1 MSLRLLVDESAGKEV
16 AAYLRRHG
24 YDVVS
29 VTEVFPQAD
38 DSWILQYAVSDRR
51 IVITNDK
58 DFGDMV
64 FRDQGEHCGIILLR
78 LSNTSATVKKQVALH
93 VIQRYGE
100 ELVGAFCVASEKRS
114 RLR

>member
-1 MSLRLLVDESAGKEV
+1 MSIRFLVDESTGEEV
-16 AAYLRRHG
+16 ASYLRRHG

-29 VTEVFPQAD
+29 VAEMFPQAD
-38 DSWILQYAVSDRR
+38 DTWILQFAVNEQR

-64 FRDQGEHCGIILLR
+64 FRDHGEHCGIVLLR
-78 LSNTSATVKKQVALH
+78 LSDTSASVKKQVALH

-100 ELVGAFCVASEKRS
+100 ELNGAFCVASETRS

>member
-1 MSLRLLVDESAGKEV
+1 MTIRFLVDESTGEEV
-16 AAYLRRHG
+16 ASYLRRHG

-29 VTEVFPQAD
+29 IAEMAPQAD
-38 DSWILQYAVSDRR
+38 DTSILQFAVSDQR

-64 FRDQGEHCGIILLR
+64 FRDHGKHCGIVLLR
-78 LSNTSATVKKQVALH
+78 LSDTSASVKQQVTLH
-93 VIQRYGE
+93 VIQRYSD
-100 ELVGAFCVASEKRS
+100 ELIGAFCVASERRS